1 MPRSLSTAVPPV
13 AVTNYRNMIKTNSL
27 LPALQSTTNNLVK
40 RFTAISPARRELLQ
54 QLTAFVEQRVQAG
67 QVVHL
72 NFICTHN
79 SRRSHL
85 SQLWAQ
91 AAAYHYK
98 VLNVQAYSGG
108 TEATA
113 FNPRAVKAMMEAG
126 FQIVKVNDGDN
137 PVYEVTFADEINPVT
152 AFSKKYDDPFNHNKD
167 FAAVMTCSHADEN
180 CPVVLGATARIAL
193 TYDDP
198 KEFDGTSV
206 EAEKYKE
213 RVEEIGTEILY
224 AFSQVKK

>member
-13 AVTNYRNMIKTNSL
+13 AVTNYRNMIKTNPL

-98 VLNVQAYSGG
+98 VPNVQAYSGG

>member
-1 MPRSLSTAVPPV
+1 MSTEKN
-13 AVTNYRNMIKTNSL
+13 VTL
-27 LPALQSTTNNLVK
+27 LPALQ
-40 RFTAISPARRELLQ
+40 FTVNELTREFHEIPPERKEILKE
-54 QLTAFVEQRVQAG
+54 LTQFIQKNVENKQPVY
-67 QVVHL
+67 L

-91 AAAYHYK
+91 AAAYYYS
-98 VLNVQAYSGG
+98 VPNVSCFSGG

-113 FNPRAVKAMMEAG
+113 FNPRAVKAMQEAG
-126 FQIVKVNDGDN
+126 FAIVKSAEDTN
-137 PVYEVTFADEINPVT
+137 PIYNVKYTLEAPGIK

-180 CPVVLGATARIAL
+180 CPLVLGATARIAL

-198 KEFDGTSV
+198 KNFDDTPQES
-206 EAEKYKE
+206 AKYTE
-213 RVEEIGTEILY
+213 RVRQIGREILY
-224 AFSQVKK
+224 AFSQVKV